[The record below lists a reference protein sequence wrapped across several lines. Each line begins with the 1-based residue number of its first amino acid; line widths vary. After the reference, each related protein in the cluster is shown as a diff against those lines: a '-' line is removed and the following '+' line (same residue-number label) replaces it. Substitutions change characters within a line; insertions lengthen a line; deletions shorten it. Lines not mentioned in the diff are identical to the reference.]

1 MGDAL
6 MEIIIRATVI
16 YFFLWAVARGVG
28 KRELSEMT
36 AFELILLVTMGD
48 LIQQGATQEDMS
60 LIGAALSVGTLALWI
75 LIFAYLSWKFRRLRP
90 IMEGVPVVVIHH
102 GEPLDKVL
110 AIERLTLDEVF
121 EAARNQGIADLADVR
136 IGVLEPDG
144 KFSFLKTSGASDQ
157 QGSSEKHAG

>member
-1 MGDAL
+1 

-36 AFELILLVTMGD
+36 AFELILLVVMGD

-60 LIGAALSVGTLALWI
+60 LTGAALAVGTLAMWS
-75 LIFAYLSWKFRRLRP
+75 LIFAYLSWRFKRLRP
-90 IMEGVPVVVIHH
+90 VLEGVPVVVIHH

-110 AIERLTLDEVF
+110 AIERLTLDEVC
-121 EAARNQGIADLADVR
+121 EAARNQGIADLADVE

-144 KFSFLKTSGASDQ
+144 KFSFLKASGQGDQ
-157 QGSSEKHAG
+157 QGSPEKRAG

>member
-1 MGDAL
+1 
-6 MEIIIRATVI
+6 MEIILRSTVI

-60 LIGAALSVGTLALWI
+60 VTGAGLAVGTLALWI
-75 LIFAYLSWKFRRLRP
+75 LISAYLSWRFRRLRP
-90 IMEGVPVVVIHH
+90 ALEGLPVIVIRQ
-102 GEPLDKVL
+102 GRPLDKVL
-110 AIERLTLDEVF
+110 AIERLTIEEVCE
-121 EAARNQGIADLADVR
+121 EARSQGIADLADIE

-144 KFSFLKTSGASDQ
+144 KFSFLKTAGGADQ
-157 QGSSEKHAG
+157 HPAQERHAG

>member
-1 MGDAL
+1 

-60 LIGAALSVGTLALWI
+60 LTGAVLAVGTLALWI
-75 LIFAYLSWKFRRLRP
+75 LVFAYLAWRFRGLRP
-90 IMEGVPVVVIHH
+90 ALEGRPVVVVHH
-102 GEPLDKVL
+102 GEPLKEVL
-110 AIERLTLDEVF
+110 KIERLTLAEIC
-121 EAARNQGIADLADVR
+121 EAARNQGIHDLAEVELA
-136 IGVLEPDG
+136 VLEPDG
-144 KFSFLKTSGASDQ
+144 KFSFLRAQGGEDDQ
-157 QGSSEKHAG
+157 QGSPEKHVG

>member
-1 MGDAL
+1 
-6 MEIIIRATVI
+6 METIIRSTI
-16 YFFLWAVARGVG
+16 MYFFLWAVARGVG

-60 LIGAALSVGTLALWI
+60 LIGAGLAVGTLAMWI
-75 LIFAYLSWKFRRLRP
+75 LIFAYLSWRFRRLRP
-90 IMEGVPVVVIHH
+90 ALEGVPVVVIHH

-110 AIERLTLDEVF
+110 AIERLTLDEVC
-121 EAARNQGIADLADVR
+121 EAARNQGISDLADIE

-144 KFSFLKTSGASDQ
+144 KFSFLKGSGQDDQ
-157 QGSSEKHAG
+157 QGSAEKHKN

>member
-1 MGDAL
+1 

-60 LIGAALSVGTLALWI
+60 LVGAALSVGTLAMWI
-75 LIFAYLSWKFRRLRP
+75 LIFAYLSWRFRRLRP
-90 IMEGVPVVVIHH
+90 VMEGVPVVVIHH

-110 AIERLTLDEVF
+110 AIERLTLDEVC
-121 EAARNQGIADLADVR
+121 EAARNQGISDLADVR

-157 QGSSEKHAG
+157 QGTPEKHAG

>member
-1 MGDAL
+1 

-60 LIGAALSVGTLALWI
+60 LVGAALAVGTLAMWI
-75 LIFAYLSWKFRRLRP
+75 LIFAYLSWRFRRLRP
-90 IMEGVPVVVIHH
+90 LMEGVPVVVIHH

-110 AIERLTLDEVF
+110 AIERLTLDEVC
-121 EAARNQGIADLADVR
+121 EAARNQGITDLADVE

-144 KFSFLKTSGASDQ
+144 KFSFLKTAGDSRQ
-157 QGSSEKHAG
+157 QGSPEKHAG